1 MVFPKKCPCTA
12 SFFVISGKMVFL
24 LFRNN
29 DIFYLG
35 GKRKEMIFSK
45 KALEI
50 WCFLYICVGVTAM
63 TLPSWKKK
71 LRCPCHE
78 KKNISDISGIIEKD
92 DIHPKTYGISAEI
105 SH

>member
-1 MVFPKKCPCTA
+1 
-12 SFFVISGKMVFL
+12 MVFL

-71 LRCPCHE
+71 TKMTLPR
-78 KKNISDISGIIEKD
+78 KKTISDISGIIEKD
-92 DIHPKTYGISAEI
+92 DIHPKAYGISTEI